1 MAYAHK
7 VNRVTISGTSFQGA
21 EIWSTG
27 FFLGAEAGDA
37 PAVTVTAPEAVFNLW
52 KTFFIHAQSEI
63 SWSYVTTQVK
73 IAGIG
78 TDGKTIEDQVFYH
91 NPSSAPA
98 GGKTSNGWP
107 AQISLVAT
115 LQSSIVRGLAS
126 KGRMFI
132 PGVQTNMTAGGK
144 ADPTQL
150 GIVADKFNT
159 FLSGLNL
166 DPGVPGKL
174 INASFGHKF
183 KIGENAEGE
192 PIYDYTAGVN
202 KVVDW
207 VKIGDVYDTQ
217 RRRRNSLT
225 EGYTTRNVA
234 D

>member
-1 MAYAHK
+1 MAFAHK
-7 VNRVTISGTSFQGA
+7 VNKVSISGTSFQGA

-27 FFLGAEAGDA
+27 FFLGDETQDA
-37 PAVTVTAPEAVFNLW
+37 PPVLVTSPEAVFDLW

-63 SWSYVTTQVK
+63 SWSYTTTQVK
-73 IAGIG
+73 IAKIG
-78 TDGKTIEDQVFYH
+78 TDGKTIEDEVFYH
-91 NPSSAPA
+91 NPSAAPS
-98 GGKTSNGWP
+98 GGKASNGWP

-150 GIVADKFNT
+150 NLVATNFST
-159 FLSGLNL
+159 FLSGLNT
-166 DPGVPGKL
+166 DPDVPGKL
-174 INASFGHKF
+174 INASFGHR
-183 KIGENAEGE
+183 ILMGENAEGK
-192 PIYDYTAGVN
+192 PIYNYTAGVN
-202 KVVDW
+202 KLIDW
-207 VKIGDVYDTQ
+207 VKVGDVYDTQ

-225 EGYTTRNVA
+225 ETYNTKNVA